1 MRSCHVEEEEE
12 VNYKSDIVWM
22 LCECAQDI
30 VSGVRLC
37 GSSMM
42 FVAGVIV
49 RLVE

>member
-1 MRSCHVEEEEE
+1 
-12 VNYKSDIVWM
+12 M

-49 RLVE
+49 RLVEWKGRIICRLPEET